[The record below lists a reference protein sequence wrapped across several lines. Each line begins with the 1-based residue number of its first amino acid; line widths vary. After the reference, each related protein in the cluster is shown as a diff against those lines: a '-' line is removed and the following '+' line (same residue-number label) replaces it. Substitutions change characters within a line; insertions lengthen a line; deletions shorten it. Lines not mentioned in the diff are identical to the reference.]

1 LPASRNARFQFPT
14 DCSDTFAR
22 RAASA
27 TVTSPAKTD
36 NTILVFSSAGTAG
49 GLAMN
54 DQTPHRSG
62 PQATGPA
69 TKSDARHFQVGPPS
83 LNRLGLEQSDRR
95 LTQGV
100 VQCVSDGADG
110 SGDAGLGQF
119 GGQRQRDVLR
129 PGIG

>member
-1 LPASRNARFQFPT
+1 PASRNARFQFPT

-27 TVTSPAKTD
+27 TVSSPAKTD

-69 TKSDARHFQVGPPS
+69 TKSDARHGHQRRNASGPGPS
-83 LNRLGLEQSDRR
+83 LREPGPLASSRVNRRG
-95 LTQGV
+95 
-100 VQCVSDGADG
+100 
-110 SGDAGLGQF
+110 
-119 GGQRQRDVLR
+119 
-129 PGIG
+129 

>member
-1 LPASRNARFQFPT
+1 PRAWVNSATSASSCCSRVEGPDFPAARPVLPASRNARFQFPT

-69 TKSDARHFQVGPPS
+69 TKSDARHPQQLEERRAPYRPGGS
-83 LNRLGLEQSDRR
+83 LRR
-95 LTQGV
+95 RH
-100 VQCVSDGADG
+100 
-110 SGDAGLGQF
+110 
-119 GGQRQRDVLR
+119 GGQA
-129 PGIG
+129 PCG

>member
-1 LPASRNARFQFPT
+1 
-14 DCSDTFAR
+14 
-22 RAASA
+22 ASA

-69 TKSDARHFQVGPPS
+69 TKSDARQRNQANAPCGPGPS
-83 LNRLGLEQSDRR
+83 LAHSMLTASDGGQTVASRGRAMQHRSQSDPRPQETKEVGQPSYAAR
-95 LTQGV
+95 
-100 VQCVSDGADG
+100 
-110 SGDAGLGQF
+110 SGPRSSLD
-119 GGQRQRDVLR
+119 
-129 PGIG
+129 